1 MTNLVGN
8 KPDRS
13 GKRNGQSPEWRRLFT
28 LEDALALLLDV
39 DQARITIKRAAW
51 ETGQSEIYQA
61 SERQRAALAKLKAAL
76 SERWHYLMS
85 DLEENT

>member
-1 MTNLVGN
+1 MTNSGRKGKQN
-8 KPDRS
+8 SASADR
-13 GKRNGQSPEWRRLFT
+13 RRVRL